1 MGSGRSPGPDPGE
14 AARSSA
20 GRPPDAAT
28 SESVSSPGPEGD
40 RPQPGRWRRPAALA
54 AGAIVVVGLAL
65 WLGGRGS
72 PPAAGVKRWLGV
84 GAVCGNGQLES
95 GEECDDGNTSAT
107 DRCLPS
113 CKLASCGDGQIRTR
127 VEECDDGNQ
136 VDGDGCSKSC
146 LTCPAGSD
154 SFSSPHTGHCY
165 WRQPDSLSFADA
177 AANCARDGG
186 NLVTFGDDDEWREV
200 TERLLAGGNSP
211 PMWIGLRREERNG
224 LREFGWVTG
233 ERVLSAHWG
242 IQEPRRSPANLD
254 CGLQGEAG
262 AWATSACDEPH
273 SFVCERPGWS
283 VFPRDGHAYR
293 RFVERVQWEEAQ
305 AACAARGG
313 HLVSFADEGEQ
324 TFVTGAFQGAYWIGA
339 VYDPDKKTWGWNTNQ
354 PLSHVDWAPGEPN
367 LLRNQHCVAVDVD
380 RRWYNRECDD
390 RHGFVCEVE

>member
-1 MGSGRSPGPDPGE
+1 MKAVR
-14 AARSSA
+14 
-20 GRPPDAAT
+20 
-28 SESVSSPGPEGD
+28 
-40 RPQPGRWRRPAALA
+40 PGRWPAPRWRRTAGLA
-54 AGAIVVVGLAL
+54 AAAVLLLGLVA

-84 GAVCGNGQLES
+84 GAVCGNGQVES
-95 GEECDDGNTSAT
+95 GEECDDGNPGPA

-113 CKLASCGDGQIRTR
+113 CRLASCGDGQIRTH

-136 VDGDGCSKSC
+136 VDNDGCSRSC

-165 WRQPDSLSFADA
+165 WRQPDSLSFSDA

-186 NLVTFGDDDEWREV
+186 NLVTFADDDEWREV

-262 AWATSACDEPH
+262 AWATSGCDEPH

-283 VFPRDGHAYR
+283 VYPRDGHAYR

-305 AACAARGG
+305 AAVRRPRRPPGHVRGRGRADLRHRRLPGHLLVRGG
-313 HLVSFADEGEQ
+313 LRPGEKDLGM
-324 TFVTGAFQGAYWIGA
+324 VHQGALDAHRLGTRRTE
-339 VYDPDKKTWGWNTNQ
+339 PDARPALRGRGRRPPLVQ
-354 PLSHVDWAPGEPN
+354 PGVRRPPRFR
-367 LLRNQHCVAVDVD
+367 LRSGVA
-380 RRWYNRECDD
+380 
-390 RHGFVCEVE
+390 GSATGGPAATA